1 MKILKALIK
10 KEFFQIVRDPSAIIV
25 AFILPAII
33 LLIYMYGINL
43 DTLKVTMGIKNDE
56 SNPAINELVKSFGNS
71 KFVKS
76 YVYDNKEMMYRDLIR
91 ENLRGI
97 IIIPNDF
104 SDRLL
109 RSQEAQLLLI
119 TDGSEVNIANYAINY
134 TEIIVNQWLAESKY
148 AHLAVPQQVDGE
160 IRYWFNQEINSRHFI
175 LPGSLAVT
183 MTLIGVL
190 LTALVIA
197 REWERGTMEA
207 LLTTQVRRIDIVL
220 AKYIS
225 YFILGM
231 ISMAFNVFMCVVI
244 FGVPFRG
251 NLFILFSVSGLF
263 LMTCLGT
270 GLLISTNF
278 RDQFLASEVALTIGF
293 MPGLMLSGL
302 IFPIFSMPK
311 IFQWLTTLVPPRY
324 FVTFIESEFLA
335 GSIPEI
341 IITSSVFLSILAIL
355 LFILVYK
362 KTATRLD

>member
-1 MKILKALIK
+1 MGILKALIK
-10 KEFFQIVRDPSAIIV
+10 KEFFQIIRDPSTIIV
-25 AFILPAII
+25 AFILPAVI

-43 DTLKVTMGIKNDE
+43 DTLRVTIGIKNDE
-56 SNPAINELVKSFGNS
+56 VNPAINELVKSFGNS

-76 YVYDNKEMMYRDLIR
+76 YVYDNKEMMYSDLIGER
-91 ENLRGI
+91 LRSI

-104 SDRLL
+104 SDRLS

-119 TDGSEVNIANYAINY
+119 TDGSEVNIANYAIGY
-134 TEIIVNQWLAESKY
+134 TAVIVNEWLAKSKY
-148 AHLAVPQQVDGE
+148 AHLAVPQPVDGE

-175 LPGSLAVT
+175 LPGSLAIT

-207 LLTTQVRRIDIVL
+207 LLTTQVRKIDIL
-220 AKYIS
+220 AAKYIS

-231 ISMAFNVFMCVVI
+231 ISMAFNVFMCIAI

-251 NLFILFSVSGLF
+251 NFLILFCVSGLF

-270 GLLISTNF
+270 GLLISTSF
-278 RDQFLASEVALTIGF
+278 KDQFLASEVALTVGF

-302 IFPIFSMPK
+302 IFPIYSMPK
-311 IFQWLTTLVPPRY
+311 IFQWLTRFIPPRY
-324 FVTFIESEFLA
+324 FVTFVESEFLA

-341 IITSSVFLSILAIL
+341 IITSSIFLSLLAIL
-355 LFILVYK
+355 LFVLVYR
-362 KTATRLD
+362 KTVMRLD